1 MVLPCAI
8 LLRLLQ
14 LVKRDRRS
22 LLLLLLLLLL
32 LQLEHRVLTIELKLL
47 GKIVGRAGLA
57 ELCSREFQAVDL
69 GCQSLIQCC
78 SRRQ

>member
-22 LLLLLLLLLL
+22 LLLLLLLL
-32 LQLEHRVLTIELKLL
+32 QLEHLVLTIELKLL
-47 GKIVGRAGLA
+47 GKIVGRAGIA

>member
-22 LLLLLLLLLL
+22 LLLLLLLLL

>member
-22 LLLLLLLLLL
+22 LLLLLLLLL
-32 LQLEHRVLTIELKLL
+32 QLEHLVLTIELKLL
-47 GKIVGRAGLA
+47 GKIVGRAGIA

>member
-22 LLLLLLLLLL
+22 LLLLLLLM
-32 LQLEHRVLTIELKLL
+32 QLEHLVLTIELKLL
-47 GKIVGRAGLA
+47 GKVVGRAGLA

>member
-32 LQLEHRVLTIELKLL
+32 QLEHLVLTIELKLL
-47 GKIVGRAGLA
+47 GKIVGRAGIA